1 MLLFFWLFTFAV
13 NLWHRKLVTADVTAV
28 FVNNQHGI
36 QRRGQDFFFKVSVSR
51 RTQQRG
57 LQTHFPRNAGQ
68 SVVLISCYKRCGTQ
82 AQFTGG
88 QKFEFLISQGSVAT
102 RLR

>member
-1 MLLFFWLFTFAV
+1 MPLFFWLFTIAIT
-13 NLWHRKLVTADVTAV
+13 LWHRKFVTADVTAM

-36 QRRGQDFFFKVSVSR
+36 HRRGQDFNKKFTAKRLTDEFFEKHWTKHGVNK
-51 RTQQRG
+51 
-57 LQTHFPRNAGQ
+57 L
-68 SVVLISCYKRCGTQ
+68 LKRCGTR

-88 QKFEFLISQGSVAT
+88 QKFEFFISQGSVAT